1 MSMVDVLSVFAVITG
16 IIFLGFFA
24 ELIFKK
30 TNIPDVLILI
40 TVGIILGTFLEW
52 VSVESFGEA
61 TSLFTTFALVFI
73 LFQGALAIN
82 IKSLIKTLGPTVSL
96 TLLNFIFTVIAV
108 SLVAYFA
115 LDYSL
120 LLSMMIGTILGGTSS
135 AVVIPLVSSMEEIRE
150 KYKLA
155 LTIESALSDVLCIIG
170 TLTLLK
176 IIQTG
181 EVVASSI
188 FNSILSSF
196 ALALIVGG
204 AIGFA
209 WIIILTKFET
219 LKSSYMLTIA
229 CVMGLY
235 AFVESDFVGASG
247 AIAALSFGLILGNSK
262 LLLES
267 TKDND
272 DEDEKV
278 KKVSKSKSNSLKKS
292 KTEHSELHHSL
303 NIINPSAKNFYSEI
317 SFVVKTFFFV
327 YLGLL
332 IDFSNLSVFW
342 YGALIAVA
350 IYLVRPFAVKLV
362 MGKDNPTTLDR
373 TILEVL
379 IPKGLASAV
388 LAGIVVQSGVL
399 GESAATFTTMILSVV
414 LISII
419 LTSILMILAN
429 NNMFKGFFPSLG
441 GEYIAQ
447 SEKTSKK

>member
-1 MSMVDVLSVFAVITG
+1 MVDVLSVFAVITG

-40 TVGIILGTFLEW
+40 SVGIILGTFLEW

-73 LFQGALAIN
+73 LFQGALSIN
-82 IKSLIKTLGPTVSL
+82 IKALIKTLGPTVSL

-120 LLSMMIGTILGGTSS
+120 LLSMLIGTILGGTSS
-135 AVVIPLVSSMEEIRE
+135 AVVIPLVSNIEQIRE

-170 TLTLLK
+170 TLTLLQ

-247 AIAALSFGLILGNSK
+247 AIAALSFGLILGNSR

-267 TKDND
+267 AKDD
-272 DEDEKV
+272 DEDD
-278 KKVSKSKSNSLKKS
+278 KSKKKTKSKNTSLKKS

-332 IDFSNLSVFW
+332 IDFSNMSVFW
-342 YGALIAVA
+342 YGALITIA
-350 IYLVRPFAVKLV
+350 IFLVRPFAVKLV
-362 MGKDNPTTLDR
+362 MGKDKPTTLDR

-399 GESAATFTTMILSVV
+399 GGSAATFTTMILSVV

-447 SEKTSKK
+447 SEKVNKK